1 MRNLKLTVAAALIPL
16 LAVSSVLAQSPTAQ
30 QPQAVAPTPA
40 APAPSPVTTVAPGL
54 TAKDLE
60 GVDVFGSDGQKIG
73 KVAKV
78 NALADG
84 KVTNVEVQSPGILGF
99 FSKTYVVPAEKL
111 SKKDNRVELSMTS
124 DEAKQLAK

>member
-1 MRNLKLTVAAALIPL
+1 MRNLRLTFAAVLIPL

-30 QPQAVAPTPA
+30 PPTAQQPQAVAPTPA
-40 APAPSPVTTVAPGL
+40 AAAPSPVTTVAPAL
-54 TAKDLE
+54 TANDLD

-84 KVTNVEVQSPGILGF
+84 KVTNVEVQSPGMHRCRSYAAWADLI
-99 FSKTYVVPAEKL
+99 
-111 SKKDNRVELSMTS
+111 
-124 DEAKQLAK
+124 